1 MKLLQMCFVMS
12 VGLLWADDRNVDFDR
27 DADFTKYRTYALRG
41 GRNTTKSPDL
51 NSPIVNKRIEEALR
65 TQFAAKGM
73 EEGQRPDLL
82 VTWRFGSANKRQVQS
97 WPAGRRG
104 WGRTYSSYTFTE
116 GTLVVDLTDRETKEL
131 VWRGIYR
138 DDESNAKNIA
148 KKIDNDVKELF
159 EKYPPKK

>member
-1 MKLLQMCFVMS
+1 MKFLQLCFVVS
-12 VGLLWADDRNVDFDR
+12 AGLMWADERNVDFDKET
-27 DADFTKYRTYALRG
+27 DFSKYRTYSLRG
-41 GRNTTKSPDL
+41 GKNTSKDPEL

-65 TQFAAKGM
+65 AQFAAKGM

-82 VTWRFGSANKRQVQS
+82 VSWRFGAANKRQVQS

-104 WGRTYSSYTFTE
+104 WGRQYSSYSFTE
-116 GTLVVDLTDRETKEL
+116 GTLVVDLTDRVTKEL
-131 VWRGIYR
+131 VWRGVYR